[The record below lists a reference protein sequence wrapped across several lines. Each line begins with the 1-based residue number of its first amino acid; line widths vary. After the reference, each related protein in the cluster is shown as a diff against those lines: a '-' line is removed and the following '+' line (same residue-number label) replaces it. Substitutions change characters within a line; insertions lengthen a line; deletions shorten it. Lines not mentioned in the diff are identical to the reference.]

1 MLDTLRANSR
11 SILTYV
17 LFGII
22 IIVFVVSF
30 GPGSKGCSGGVGPS
44 ESWAAKVN
52 GATVP
57 PADFDQQYGQLLRMY
72 QQQGS
77 PELNVLLQAQLRRMA
92 MDQLVQRQLVE
103 QEAKKQGLVVT
114 DEEVSAAIKALP
126 AFQADGRFDMETY
139 KRAVSNAYGSPGK
152 FEDRMRADLAFQKM
166 IALVRQTAKVTPDE
180 VKDAW
185 MADND
190 RLALEYARFPLGVAR
205 MEVKVSDAQVKDLAA
220 AQAPADPSSTSRSI
234 RARFDRPKRMRARH
248 VLVQV
253 DEQAPPAQQ
262 DAARRKIEAA
272 LARIQK
278 GEDFA
283 KVAAEVSDDPGSK
296 GRGGDLG
303 FFGPGVMAKDFE
315 DAAAKLKPGEVSP
328 PVKTAFGWHA
338 IKLEEVQPAKKLSL
352 DEARPRSRAS
362 SSRPSR
368 RRRSPRSARRRR
380 SASSRPARASPRCS
394 RSPTMKTPKKP
405 TPPAVKLGGQPV
417 VAEETGS
424 FTAASAPNVPK
435 LGPAPELLAD
445 AVRASAGQVLSK
457 VYPLAGGEVLVV
469 ARVKER
475 QRPDPA
481 KFGERKGDVETRLRM
496 RRESEL
502 ERGWVD
508 ALRKRSKVQT
518 NEAFVQG
525 AVRRG
530 PSQIED

>member
-11 SILTYV
+11 SVLTYV

-30 GPGSKGCSGGVGPS
+30 GPGSKGCSGGAGPS

-57 PADFDQQYGQLLRMY
+57 PADFDQQYVQLLRMY

-92 MDQLVQRQLVE
+92 MDQLVQRELVE

-114 DEEVSAAIKALP
+114 DDEVAAAIKVLP
-126 AFQADGRFDMETY
+126 AFQGDGHFDMELY
-139 KRAVSNAYGSPGK
+139 KRTVTNAYGSPAK
-152 FEDRMRADLAFQKM
+152 FEDRMRGDLAFQKM
-166 IALVRQTAKVTPDE
+166 IALVRQTAKVTEDE

-190 RLALEYARFPLGVAR
+190 RLAVEYARFPVGLAR
-205 MEVKVSDAQVKDLAA
+205 MEVKVSDAQVKQFAA
-220 AQAPADPSSTSRSI
+220 AQGPRIDQYYKEHQ
-234 RARFDRPKRMRARH
+234 ARFDRPQRMRARH
-248 VLVQV
+248 ILAQV
-253 DEQAPPAQQ
+253 TEEAPPAQQ
-262 DAARRKIEAA
+262 DAARRKIDAA

-278 GEDFA
+278 GEDFG

-296 GRGGDLG
+296 SRGGDLG

-315 DAAAKLKPGEVSP
+315 NAAAKLKPGEVSS
-328 PVKTAFGWHA
+328 PVKTGFGWHV
-338 IKLEEVQPAKKLSL
+338 IKLEEIQPAKKLSL
-352 DEARPRSRAS
+352 DEARPEIARELLEAEQAKAIATQRAEEALHKLQAGKS
-362 SSRPSR
+362 LTEVLP
-368 RRRSPRSARRRR
+368 P
-380 SASSRPARASPRCS
+380 PADPKA
-394 RSPTMKTPKKP
+394 KKP
-405 TPPAVKLGGQPV
+405 GPAPVKLGGQPV
-417 VAEETGS
+417 LAEDTGS

-445 AVRASAGQVLSK
+445 AVRANAGQLLPK
-457 VYPLAGGEVLVV
+457 VYSLAGGEVLVV

-481 KFGERKGDVETRLRM
+481 KFTDRKGDVETRLRM

-508 ALRKRSKVQT
+508 GLRKKSKVQT

-530 PSQIED
+530 PSQLED

>member
-11 SILTYV
+11 SVLTYV

-30 GPGSKGCSGGVGPS
+30 GPGSKGCSGGAGPS

-52 GATVP
+52 GATVG
-57 PADFDQQYGQLLRMY
+57 PAEFDQQYGQLLRMY

-114 DEEVSAAIKALP
+114 DEEVAAAIKALP
-126 AFQADGRFDMETY
+126 AFQGEGRFDMELY
-139 KRAVSNAYGSPGK
+139 KRTVTNAYGSPGK
-152 FEDRMRADLAFQKM
+152 FEDRMRSDLAFQKM
-166 IALVRQTAKVTPDE
+166 LALVRQTAKVTEDE

-190 RLALEYARFPLGVAR
+190 RLALEYARFPVGLAR
-205 MEVKVSDAQVKDLAA
+205 MEVKVSDAQVKEFAA
-220 AQAPADPSSTSRSI
+220 AQAPRIEQYFKDHQ
-234 RARFDRPKRMRARH
+234 ARFDRPQRMRARH
-248 VLVQV
+248 ILVQAA
-253 DEQAPPAQQ
+253 EEAPAAQQ
-262 DAARRKIEAA
+262 DAARQKIEAA
-272 LARIQK
+272 LARVQK

-283 KVAAEVSDDPGSK
+283 KVASEVSEDPGSK
-296 GRGGDLG
+296 TRGGDLG
-303 FFGPGVMAKDFE
+303 FFGPGVMAKAFE
-315 DAAAKLKPGEVSP
+315 DAASKLKPGEVSP
-328 PVKTAFGWHA
+328 PVKTGFGWHI
-338 IKLEEVQPAKKLSL
+338 IKLEEVLLAKKSSL
-352 DEARPRSRAS
+352 DEARPEIARELLEVERAKALATQ
-362 SSRPSR
+362 RAEEALRKLQTGKGLAEVLPPSTD
-368 RRRSPRSARRRR
+368 AK
-380 SASSRPARASPRCS
+380 A
-394 RSPTMKTPKKP
+394 KKP
-405 TPPAVKLGGQPV
+405 VQASLKLGGQPV
-417 VAEETGS
+417 IAEETGP
-424 FTAASAPNVPK
+424 FAASSAPNVPK

-445 AVRASAGQVLSK
+445 AVRASAGQVLPK
-457 VYPLAGGEVLVV
+457 VYALAGGEVLLV

-475 QRPDPA
+475 QRAEPA
-481 KFGERKGDVETRLRM
+481 KFVERKGEVETRLRM

-525 AVRRG
+525 VARRG
-530 PSQIED
+530 PSQLED